1 MAVNNRGAYQVGL
14 LSLGLSLALRL
25 GPTLG
30 NFAASPGFWRTLDEV
45 LLYSQTG
52 LLPAPRQPEAYVY
65 APESHSPGNALV
77 PLPVFSVRR
86 QPEEAP
92 AEAPPSFSPQDGAAV
107 KLDNDAGL
115 SVDPERL
122 ILEAPALA
130 DLPGPKVL
138 LYSTHATES
147 YQKNG
152 ENYIETAAYRSLD
165 SGFNMLSLGKALEE
179 ALESRGIGV
188 LRDESLHDYPSYNSA
203 YIHSRKAM
211 EENLTQNPSIVL
223 ALDLHRDAA
232 AGSQQPRLLAD
243 TPTGPTAKLM
253 LVVGTNA
260 GGRTH
265 PNWQQNLSLALRLQ
279 TLLERESPGITR
291 PLNLRAQRFNQDLC
305 PGALLIEIGGAG
317 NTHQEALAT
326 VPVLAEAIE
335 ELLAAQ
341 K

>member
-1 MAVNNRGAYQVGL
+1 MNNRGAYQVGL

-30 NFAASPGFWRTLDEV
+30 SFAASPGFWRTLDEV

-52 LLPAPRQPEAYVY
+52 LLPAPGQPEAYDY

-77 PLPVFSVRR
+77 PLPVFSVR

-92 AEAPPSFSPQDGAAV
+92 AEGPPSFSPQDGAAV

-211 EENLTQNPSIVL
+211 EEALSQNPSIVL

-232 AGSQQPRLLAD
+232 AGTLQPRLLAD
-243 TPTGPTAKLM
+243 TPTGPSARLM

-260 GGRTH
+260 GGRKH

-279 TLLERESPGITR
+279 TLLERASPGITR

-317 NTHQEALAT
+317 NTRQEALAT
-326 VPVLAEAIE
+326 VPILAEAIE
-335 ELLAAQ
+335 ELLNAS

>member
-1 MAVNNRGAYQVGL
+1 MNNRGAYQVGL

-30 NFAASPGFWRTLDEV
+30 SFAASPGFWRTLDEV

-52 LLPAPRQPEAYVY
+52 LLPAPCQPEAYVY

-86 QPEEAP
+86 QPEEEP
-92 AEAPPSFSPQDGAAV
+92 EAPPTFSPQDGAAV

-122 ILEAPALA
+122 ILEAPAFP

-165 SGFNMLSLGKALEE
+165 SGFNMLSLGRALEE
-179 ALESRGIGV
+179 ALEARGIGV

-211 EENLTQNPSIVL
+211 EELLTQNPSIVL

-232 AGSQQPRLLAD
+232 AGNFQPRLLAD
-243 TPTGPTAKLM
+243 TPTGPTARLM

-260 GGRTH
+260 GGRKH

-305 PGALLIEIGGAG
+305 PGALLLEIGGAG
-317 NTHQEALAT
+317 NTRQEALAT
-326 VPVLAEAIE
+326 VPILAEAIE
-335 ELLAAQ
+335 DLLNAS

>member
-1 MAVNNRGAYQVGL
+1 MNNRGAYQVGL

-30 NFAASPGFWRTLDEV
+30 SFAASPGFWRTLDEV

-52 LLPAPRQPEAYVY
+52 LLPAPCQSEAYVY

-86 QPEEAP
+86 QPEEEP
-92 AEAPPSFSPQDGAAV
+92 EAPPVFSPQDGAAV

-122 ILEAPALA
+122 ILEAPAFP

-165 SGFNMLSLGKALEE
+165 SGFNMLSLGRALEE
-179 ALESRGIGV
+179 ALEARGIGV

-211 EENLTQNPSIVL
+211 EELLTQNPSIVL

-232 AGSQQPRLLAD
+232 AGTHQPRLLAD
-243 TPTGPTAKLM
+243 TPTGPTARLM

-260 GGRTH
+260 GGRKH

-305 PGALLIEIGGAG
+305 PGALLLEIGGAG
-317 NTHQEALAT
+317 NTRQEALAT
-326 VPVLAEAIE
+326 VPILAEAIE
-335 ELLAAQ
+335 DLLNAS

>member
-1 MAVNNRGAYQVGL
+1 MNNRGVYRVGL
-14 LSLGLSLALRL
+14 LSLGLALALRFGPGL
-25 GPTLG
+25 GKSLTTPDFLR
-30 NFAASPGFWRTLDEV
+30 SMDE
-45 LLYSQTG
+45 LLLFTQTG
-52 LLPAPRQPEAYVY
+52 LRSAPRQREPYVY
-65 APESHSPGNALV
+65 APESRGPQNAHEPIPAFTVRREPEKPV
-77 PLPVFSVRR
+77 PL
-86 QPEEAP
+86 
-92 AEAPPSFSPQDGAAV
+92 FSPQDGAAV
-107 KLDNDAGL
+107 ALDNDAGL
-115 SVDPERL
+115 AIDAEQL
-122 ILEAPALA
+122 ILEPPALP

-203 YIHSRKAM
+203 YIHSRKSM
-211 EENLTQNPSIVL
+211 EEYLTQNPSIVL

-232 AGSQQPRLLAD
+232 AGSLQPRLLSD
-243 TPTGPTAKLM
+243 TPTGPTARLM

-260 GGRTH
+260 GGRKH
-265 PNWQQNLSLALRLQ
+265 PNWQQNLSVALRLQ
-279 TLLERESPGITR
+279 TLLERASPGITR
-291 PLNLRAQRFNQDLC
+291 PLNLRTQRFNQDLC

-326 VPVLAEAIE
+326 VPILADAIE
-335 ELLAAQ
+335 ALLNAQ
-341 K
+341 N

>member
-1 MAVNNRGAYQVGL
+1 MNNRGAYQVGL

-30 NFAASPGFWRTLDEV
+30 SFAASPGFWRTLDEV

-52 LLPAPRQPEAYVY
+52 LLPAPCQPEAYVY

-86 QPEEAP
+86 QPEEEP
-92 AEAPPSFSPQDGAAV
+92 EAPLVFSPQDGAAV

-122 ILEAPALA
+122 ILEAPALP

-165 SGFNMLSLGKALEE
+165 SGFNMLSLGRALEE
-179 ALESRGIGV
+179 ALEARGIGV

-211 EENLTQNPSIVL
+211 EEALTQNPSIVL

-232 AGSQQPRLLAD
+232 AGTHQPRLLAD

-260 GGRTH
+260 AGRTH

-305 PGALLIEIGGAG
+305 PGALLLEIGGAG
-317 NTHQEALAT
+317 NTRQEALAT
-326 VPVLAEAIE
+326 VPILAEAIE
-335 ELLAAQ
+335 DLLNAS

>member
-1 MAVNNRGAYQVGL
+1 MNNRGAYQVGL

-30 NFAASPGFWRTLDEV
+30 SFAASPGFWRTLDEV

-52 LLPAPRQPEAYVY
+52 LLPAPCQPEPYVY

-86 QPEEAP
+86 QPEEEP
-92 AEAPPSFSPQDGAAV
+92 EASPTFSPQDGAAV

-122 ILEAPALA
+122 ILEAPALP

-211 EENLTQNPSIVL
+211 EEYLTQNPSIVL

-232 AGSQQPRLLAD
+232 AGSLQPRLLSD
-243 TPTGPTAKLM
+243 TPTGPTARLM

-260 GGRTH
+260 GGRKH
-265 PNWQQNLSLALRLQ
+265 PNWQQNLSVALRLQ
-279 TLLERESPGITR
+279 TLLERASPGITR
-291 PLNLRAQRFNQDLC
+291 PLNLRTQRFNQDLC

-326 VPVLAEAIE
+326 VPILAEAIE
-335 ELLAAQ
+335 ALLNA
-341 K
+341 KN

>member
-1 MAVNNRGAYQVGL
+1 MKNRGAYQVGL

-30 NFAASPGFWRTLDEV
+30 SFAASPGFWRALDEV

-52 LLPAPRQPEAYVY
+52 LLPAPGQQEAYVY
-65 APESHSPGNALV
+65 APESHIPGNALV
-77 PLPVFSVRR
+77 PLPAFTVRR
-86 QPEEAP
+86 QPEAAP
-92 AEAPPSFSPQDGAAV
+92 AEGPPSFSPQDGAAV

-203 YIHSRKAM
+203 YIHSRKAL
-211 EENLTQNPSIVL
+211 EELLAQNPSIVL

-232 AGSQQPRLLAD
+232 AGTLQPRFLTD
-243 TPTGPTAKLM
+243 TPAGPSARLM

-260 GGRTH
+260 GGRKH

-305 PGALLIEIGGAG
+305 PGALLLEIGGAG
-317 NTHQEALAT
+317 NTRQEALAT
-326 VPVLAEAIE
+326 VPILAEAID

>member
-1 MAVNNRGAYQVGL
+1 MNNRGAYQVGL

-30 NFAASPGFWRTLDEV
+30 NFAASPGFWRALDEV

-86 QPEEAP
+86 LPEEAP